1 MISSRVK
8 VIKMSNRKKAHIIS
22 FLCIIAAA
30 VLCVLL
36 FRSPIFNPG
45 RIYYDDDLLLKENET
60 YHAIKSVGP
69 PISEGSEGRFSFERF
84 AGSRTIN
91 IIHANDGE
99 GLTYTWDVLV
109 EHGKF
114 KIVLVDTQ
122 NAKIIETICEG
133 SGKGIANNDNLPA
146 GEYRVKFVG
155 DNATVEGIF
164 SVIQN

>member
-1 MISSRVK
+1 MTASRAK
-8 VIKMSNRKKAHIIS
+8 VMKMSKRKKTHIVS
-22 FLCIIAAA
+22 FFCIIAAA

-36 FRSPIFNPG
+36 FQSPIFNPG
-45 RIYYDDDLLLKENET
+45 RIYYNDNLLVKENET

-69 PISEGSEGRFSFERF
+69 PISEGSEGRFSFGGF
-84 AGSRTIN
+84 SGSRTID
-91 IIHANDGE
+91 IIHVDEGE
-99 GLTYTWDVLV
+99 SLTFTWDVLV

-122 NAKIIETICEG
+122 NAKIIGTICEG
-133 SGKGIANNDNLPA
+133 SGKGIANNDSLPA

-155 DNATVEGIF
+155 DNATVEGIY